1 MPTDRAVLAAAICVI
16 ASLAAP
22 DAGAQAFPTK
32 PVRYVMPLPGGSET
46 DIFARVLAKHLSDYW
61 NQPVVVENRP
71 GAGTTI
77 GSDLV
82 AKAPPDGHT
91 LLHAITA
98 HGVNPTLRSRMPYD
112 TLKDF
117 ACVTHIG
124 NLYGIL
130 AVHPS
135 LPVRNLKEFIAL
147 AKRAPGEVQY
157 ATGGAGT
164 ANHIAAEA
172 IRLAAKIDIQHVPY
186 KGSSLAVLDVL
197 PGRVPVLATVLVEA
211 KPYIDSNKLRV
222 IATTSPK
229 RAPSLPD
236 TPTVT
241 ETLPSYRVGASFWAI
256 VTRAGTPA
264 PAIAKLNADARKG
277 MASADARKRFQIAD
291 VEYVGSSPSACDAFL
306 RDQVATWG
314 AIVKATGASVN

>member
-1 MPTDRAVLAAAICVI
+1 MGSNRAAVAAVILAFLQ
-16 ASLAAP
+16 LAGA
-22 DAGAQAFPTK
+22 DAGAQSFPTK
-32 PVRYVMPLPGGSET
+32 PVRYIMPLPAGSET
-46 DIFARVLAKHLSDYW
+46 DVFARVLAKHLTDYW
-61 NQPVVVENRP
+61 GQPVVVENRP

-82 AKAPPDGHT
+82 AKSAPDGHT
-91 LLHAITA
+91 MLHAITS
-98 HGVNPTLRSRMPYD
+98 HGVHPTLRTKMPYN
-112 TLKDF
+112 TLRDF

-124 NLYGIL
+124 NLYGVL

-135 LPVRNLKEFIAL
+135 LPVHSLKELIAL
-147 AKRAPGEVQY
+147 AKRVPGQVQY

-172 IRLAAKIDIQHVPY
+172 IRLAANIDIQHVPY

-211 KPYIDSNKLRV
+211 RPYIEARKLRV

-229 RAPSLPD
+229 RAPSLPN

-241 ETLPSYRVGASFWAI
+241 ETLPNYRVGGSFWAL
-256 VTRAGTPA
+256 VVRAGA
-264 PAIAKLNADARKG
+264 PAAVLGKLNADARKG
-277 MASADARKRFQIAD
+277 MATPDARKRFQIAD
-291 VEYVGSSPSACDAFL
+291 VEYVGSSPSECDAFL